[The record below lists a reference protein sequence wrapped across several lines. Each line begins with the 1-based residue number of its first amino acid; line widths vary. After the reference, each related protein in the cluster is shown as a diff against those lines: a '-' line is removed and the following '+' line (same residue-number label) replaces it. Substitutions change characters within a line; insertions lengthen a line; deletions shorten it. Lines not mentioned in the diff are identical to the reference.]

1 MPVRHMLNCLVQ
13 NEPGVLS
20 RVSGILA
27 GRGFNIG
34 ASWIGDVP
42 EVGADACFP
51 CQIRSSCAK
60 PRSEIS
66 RGCVSCSE
74 GRTA

>member
-1 MPVRHMLNCLVQ
+1 MLNCLVQ

-34 ASWIGDVP
+34 KSPFADLEAGLMILTTSQTPSWYARLRSGIFP
-42 EVGADACFP
+42 E
-51 CQIRSSCAK
+51 
-60 PRSEIS
+60 
-66 RGCVSCSE
+66 CVSFSE
-74 GRTA
+74 DRMV